1 MPCVPSPSRTWG
13 SAPIWHPA
21 LRPPPAPF
29 LLKMDKQG
37 EVTVFVQNQLKR
49 VSLALS
55 CVPWWPKHLGRQK
68 PKRIF
73 PMLCKKSCLPNPT
86 LKQIPDKLNATILCS
101 TPPPWQISSYSW
113 EHSPVSKKG
122 RSLRSLL
129 SCSRSSPPCRWGCK
143 LAGGQLAHPPT
154 AALLGGLS
162 LAPFNPF
169 SVLLRM
175 I

>member
-1 MPCVPSPSRTWG
+1 
-13 SAPIWHPA
+13 
-21 LRPPPAPF
+21 
-29 LLKMDKQG
+29 MDKQG
-37 EVTVFVQNQLKR
+37 EVTVFVQNQVKT

-129 SCSRSSPPCRWGCK
+129 SCSQSSPPCRWGCK
-143 LAGGQLAHPPT
+143 LQVGSSLTHP
-154 AALLGGLS
+154 LLPSWEGSPWLPSTLS
-162 LAPFNPF
+162 QSFWECSKIMELTIHAFECLYLYLPLPERFLTISSSHF
-169 SVLLRM
+169 
-175 I
+175 